1 MEAQHQSRSP
11 LGREIDLAIAGTW
24 PIFMFV
30 AIMTGAIGVI
40 LMAWPSETLKV
51 LSVLLG
57 IQLLLFGLF
66 RLISAFSSQT
76 LAPGLVGFIGVISM
90 MAGVVVVRNPFETV
104 AVLVT
109 VLGVVWIVGG
119 SIDLISSIADSSLP
133 DRGWLALLGILSI
146 GAGIVIVAW
155 PAPTVT
161 VVAWITGIYL
171 VVLGITIAVGAFRL
185 RSLEA

>member
-1 MEAQHQSRSP
+1 MQPQQDSRSP

-24 PIFMFV
+24 PIVMF
-30 AIMTGAIGVI
+30 IGLMTIGIGVI

-76 LAPGLVGFIGVISM
+76 LAPGLTGFVGVISM
-90 MAGVVVVRNPFETV
+90 IAGVIVIRNPFETV
-104 AVLVT
+104 AVLAA

-119 SIDLISSIADSSLP
+119 SIELISSIADRSLP
-133 DRGWLALLGILSI
+133 DRGWLAFSGILSVV
-146 GAGIVIVAW
+146 AGIIVVSW
-155 PAPTVT
+155 PAPTVA
-161 VVAWITGIYL
+161 VMAWVSGIYL
-171 VVLGITIAVGAFRL
+171 AVMGVMFVIGAFRL
-185 RSLEA
+185 KSAEG